1 MNQFLS
7 KKISFFSCLGTFM
20 VLLMHSQDKNGICY
34 GLTSWL
40 YFIFVELFANSAVP
54 IFFVISGLLFFK
66 EDKLSDIDIKK
77 KIRKRFFSLGIP
89 FLCATVFYILF
100 CLLLYIVP
108 FARNYV
114 NGDIF
119 YELRGNF
126 FSIINR
132 CFINYPNIPIAG
144 QLWYLRDLLI
154 IVVCSPLLMFLFK
167 SRFRCCF
174 LFVLFL
180 FASFNCSVS
189 LYSSFFWFSLG
200 GIIHFI
206 NVDWVLKRKKSKY
219 IIIALFIYWTI
230 LIIFH
235 IYNIDIPFYCKLLI
249 LCFRVVLLWYSYD
262 IFELKLLKKYIP
274 RISPYVFFVFL
285 FHQPDINIIRK
296 IPMICLGK
304 SDFSYSL
311 SFLITPFICG
321 FILLVIARFLKN
333 KFYSMYSFI
342 VGGR

>member
-20 VLLMHSQDKNGICY
+20 VLLMHSQDKNGSCY
-34 GLTSWL
+34 DITSWL

-66 EDKLSDIDIKK
+66 ENNISFNDIKN
-77 KIRKRFFSLGIP
+77 KIQKRIFSLGIP

-108 FARNYV
+108 YARNYI

-119 YELRGNF
+119 YELRGTF
-126 FSIINR
+126 FAVINR

-154 IVVCSPLLMFLFK
+154 IVICSPLLLFFFK
-167 SRFRCCF
+167 SKFRCYF
-174 LFVLFL
+174 LLFLFL
-180 FASFNCSVS
+180 FASFNCSLS

-206 NVDWVLKRKKSKY
+206 DVDWVLNRNKSNY
-219 IIIALFIYWTI
+219 IIITLFIYWAI
-230 LIIFH
+230 FIVFH
-235 IYNIDIPFYCKLLI
+235 IYNITIPYYCELFI
-249 LCFRVVLLWYSYD
+249 LCIRVVLLWYTYD
-262 IFELKLLKKYIP
+262 ILELDYVKKIIP
-274 RISPYVFFVFL
+274 RISPYVFFIFL

-311 SFLITPFICG
+311 SFLMTPFICG
-321 FILLVIARFLKN
+321 FILLVIARFLKF
-333 KFYSMYSFI
+333 KFCSMYSFI